1 MMLWMTRRE
10 FAGGAVLAAAATGH
24 ADPLG
29 MPIGTQVWP
38 VREALNKDFDGTLR
52 DLAAMGYR
60 TIEMCSPPGYASSGF
75 GPLMKLSSAEM
86 KQKIQAAG
94 LRCESSHYN
103 FRELKENLSE
113 RIAFAKEMGYTQ
125 MVLASFGLRQGAT
138 MADWTAAASEL
149 NKMGEATQ
157 RAGIQLA
164 FHNHNI
170 EFETIGGELI
180 YDRLMS
186 TFDPNLVKSQFQ
198 VAVASLGVDPVKV
211 VQKYSGRILSMH
223 LADWSPAEKKLAPV
237 GGGSVNWKE
246 LFAAAKA
253 GGVKNYFVEVDPP
266 AMKSS
271 YAYLHAMT

>member
-1 MMLWMTRRE
+1 MQ
-10 FAGGAVLAAAATGH
+10 

-38 VREALNKDFDGTLR
+38 VRQALNQDFEGTLR
-52 DLAAMGYR
+52 DLASQGYR
-60 TIEMCSPPGYASSGF
+60 TIEMCSPPGYESSGF
-75 GPLMKLSSAEM
+75 APLMKLTAAEM
-86 KQKIQAAG
+86 RQKIRAAG

-103 FRELKENLSE
+103 FRELKENLEE
-113 RIAFAKEMGYTQ
+113 RIAFAKEMGYSQ

-138 MADWTAAASEL
+138 MADWTAAANEL
-149 NKMGEATQ
+149 NKIGEAT
-157 RAGIQLA
+157 RKAGIQMA
-164 FHNHNI
+164 FHNHNM
-170 EFETIGGELI
+170 EFESLSGGLI
-180 YDRLMS
+180 YDRLMT

-211 VQKYSGRILSMH
+211 LRQYSGRILSMH
-223 LADWSPAEKKLAPV
+223 LADWAPAEKKLAPV
-237 GGGSVNWKE
+237 GAGSVKWKE

-271 YAYLHAMT
+271 YAYLRAMK

>member
-1 MMLWMTRRE
+1 MTRRD
-10 FAGGAVLAAAATGH
+10 FTAGAVAATAAGGH

-52 DLAAMGYR
+52 DLAAMGFR

-75 GPLMKLSSAEM
+75 ASLTKLTAAEM

-103 FRELKENLSE
+103 LRELRENLAAT
-113 RIAFAKEMGYTQ
+113 IAFAKEMGYTQ

-149 NKMGEATQ
+149 NKIGEATLK
-157 RAGIQLA
+157 AGIQFA
-164 FHNHNI
+164 FHNHNM
-170 EFETIGGELI
+170 EFESIDGQLI

-186 TFDPNLVKSQFQ
+186 TFDPKLVKSQFQ
-198 VAVASLGVDPVKV
+198 VAVASMGVDTVKV
-211 VQKYSGRILSMH
+211 VREYSGRILSMH
-223 LADWSPAEKKLAPV
+223 LADWSPADKKLVPV
-237 GGGSVNWKE
+237 GKGSVDWKE

-266 AMKSS
+266 AMKAS
-271 YAYLHAMT
+271 YDYLHTIK

>member
-1 MMLWMTRRE
+1 MTRRE
-10 FAGGAVLAAAATGH
+10 FATGALIATAATAQ

-38 VREALNKDFDGTLR
+38 VRDALNKDFDATLK

-60 TIEMCSPPGYASSGF
+60 TIEMCSPPGYKFA
-75 GPLMKLSSAEM
+75 PLMKLSAAEM
-86 KQKIQAAG
+86 RQKIRAAG

-103 FRELKENLSE
+103 FGELKDNLDE

-125 MVLASFGLRQGAT
+125 MVLAAFGIRQGT
-138 MADWTAAASEL
+138 MADWTAAATAL

-157 RAGIQLA
+157 KAGIQLA
-164 FHNHNI
+164 FHNHNM
-170 EFETIGGELI
+170 EFESIGGELI
-180 YDRLMS
+180 FDRLMS
-186 TFDPNLVKSQFQ
+186 TFDPKLVKSQFQ

-211 VQKYSGRILSMH
+211 LRKYSGRILSMH
-223 LADWSPAEKKLAPV
+223 LADWSPAEKKLAAV
-237 GGGSVNWKE
+237 GAGSVDWKE

-271 YAYLHAMT
+271 YQYLHAMK